1 MDDKMKEH
9 FYFYFANKS
18 SSKMSHKNIANME
31 KVINY
36 SKIGR
41 INGLQ
46 KTIYIFR
53 MSSLFYF
60 WQIIVN

>member
-1 MDDKMKEH
+1 MKEH

-46 KTIYIFR
+46 KTLYIFR
-53 MSSLFYF
+53 MSGLFYF
-60 WQIIVN
+60 